1 MGSISNLSEW
11 IDIDCNWSD
20 YVIKLIF
27 FLFYLFQVLACLLG
41 RVASAGQ
48 SDNEVIVAIDDPD
61 KTQYHAANFDT
72 SKFNYLKK
80 KNQQTNN
87 KIR

>member
-1 MGSISNLSEW
+1 M
-11 IDIDCNWSD
+11 
-20 YVIKLIF
+20 
-27 FLFYLFQVLACLLG
+27 
-41 RVASAGQ
+41 ASAGQ

-72 SKFNYLKK
+72 SKFNYFNLQKTKYKK
-80 KNQQTNN
+80 IKNQQTNN